1 MDLAGKIYES
11 KENWNLSFE
20 ALAFV
25 LEMDKTM
32 VIKLYR
38 QELKRRKAKQ
48 PLSLDSDTKLL
59 VNSLISVRT
68 YNLLKRASSLEEVE
82 YDTIRNFLSLDAKRL
97 PHLIKHCGHKT
108 ISEVSSA
115 QMQLRAVLDGGE
127 PVC

>member
-48 PLSLDSDTKLL
+48 PLSLDSDIKVL
-59 VNSLISVRT
+59 VNSFISVRT
-68 YNLLKRASSLEEVE
+68 YNLLKRAACFS
-82 YDTIRNFLSLDAKRL
+82 TIRNFLSLDAKQL
-97 PHLIKHCGHKT
+97 PRLIKHCGHKT

-115 QMQLRAVLDGGE
+115 QMQLKAVLDGGDA
-127 PVC
+127 VC